1 MAVRLAAKEFVM
13 QRPVSA
19 RARSCAA
26 FMIAA
31 AVLGLVATP
40 AASAQQALNLS
51 IGGFSPRGEDGRTPN
66 DVLVNDLTQLPLIF
80 NISDFRSV
88 VIGADYLIGFG
99 NNFEAGLGIGY
110 QRRSVPSVYGDLINN
125 DGSEI
130 EQTLRLRVVPF
141 NATVRFLPLGRHASV
156 EPYIG
161 AGVGIFA
168 FRYTESGQWVDRSD
182 SSIFRQTYVGSG
194 SATGPLIVGGIRAP
208 LGNFAPGFEL
218 RYQSAIGDLP
228 ADQFT
233 TDATNQRP
241 KIDLGGFT
249 YLFSV
254 NLRF

>member
-1 MAVRLAAKEFVM
+1 MRRIFFAA
-13 QRPVSA
+13 A
-19 RARSCAA
+19 RKHAA
-26 FMIAA
+26 FTAA
-31 AVLGLVATP
+31 AVVLGLAAAP
-40 AASAQQALNLS
+40 SASAQQSLNLS

-99 NNFEAGLGIGY
+99 NNFEAGLGLGY
-110 QRRSVPSVYGDLINN
+110 QQRSVPSVYADLVNS

-130 EQTLRLRVVPF
+130 EQTLRLRIVPF
-141 NATVRFLPLGRHASV
+141 NATVRFLPLGRHAAV

-168 FRYTESGQWVDRSD
+168 YRYSESGQWVDRSD
-182 SSIFRQTYVGSG
+182 NSIFRQTFAGSG
-194 SATGPLIVGGIRAP
+194 STTGPLIVGGIRAP

-218 RYQSAIGDLP
+218 RYQSAAGDLP

-233 TDATNQRP
+233 TNGSNRAP

-254 NLRF
+254 NFRF